1 MSFQDIERGSTVAVA
16 AATGGPKSG
25 VSAGIFQ
32 LNTAVAGF
40 RRLVDAVGTVKD
52 TPDHR
57 RALQNARKR
66 IGELAKETSEK
77 LKALSDANRGGDLS
91 KKKEESKLAKDLQA
105 VLQEFQKI
113 QKLAAEQEA
122 AYAPNP
128 SSSSSSAT
136 HERSVAEER
145 QQEEQDEDD
154 RTHPWGQKRQEV
166 LTLDNEIASNDVVIE
181 ERDQGI
187 REINYDVEQVNE
199 IYKDLAILLLDQ
211 QATIDS
217 IDKHVEAAYVS
228 NASAKTQVRTASE
241 SSKSRW
247 CFWALIIFVMVLVI
261 LLLVLIVL

>member
-1 MSFQDIERGSTVAVA
+1 MSFQDIERGSTVSVA

-32 LNTAVAGF
+32 LNTAVAGS
-40 RRLVDAVGTVKD
+40 AASS
-52 TPDHR
+52 TPSAPPR
-57 RALQNARKR
+57 TPLTTAEPCKLQNARKR

-113 QKLAAEQEA
+113 QKLAAEREA

-128 SSSSSSAT
+128 SSASSSAT

-154 RTHPWGQKRQEV
+154 RTHPWGRKGRLLLIASFVSKLRQEV

-211 QATIDS
+211 QATI
-217 IDKHVEAAYVS
+217 V
-228 NASAKTQVRTASE
+228 
-241 SSKSRW
+241 
-247 CFWALIIFVMVLVI
+247 
-261 LLLVLIVL
+261 